1 MTRSCDTCGKLFKED
16 ETVYQ
21 VTSGLIEDGD
31 FVENGERTYHHEGC
45 V

>member
-1 MTRSCDTCGKLFKED
+1 MTIDCCDTCGEPLD
-16 ETVYQ
+16 PDHVYQ
-21 VTSGLIEDGD
+21 VTKGIIEDGD

>member
-1 MTRSCDTCGKLFKED
+1 MTTNCDTCGEPLD
-16 ETVYQ
+16 PNHVYQ
-21 VTSGLIEDGD
+21 VTSGVLEDGD